1 MADGRKKKTA
11 IENVLELFVA
21 EFVGT
26 GLLLFLGCMGCA
38 VAPNSLPI
46 VSHYF
51 HALTFGLA
59 VLICVQII
67 AHISGAHL
75 NPVVTIAT
83 VIFGHVKPLIGIVYV
98 VAQFSGATL
107 GFGLIKL
114 LLPDIYVETE
124 YVNNAN
130 ITVTRHGLC
139 TTVPHP
145 QISTFQ
151 AIGIEAVTTAVL
163 ILVCCSVWDKRNAN
177 NTDAISVKF
186 GLVIAGIAMGSAPF
200 TSGSMNPARSFGPAL
215 LNGEWDRHFIYWV
228 GPILGSV
235 AASYFYKILY
245 QLPNEENNVVE
256 EQNLNEIIEKDE
268 YLLLFSKKTFR
279 IDIFVINEQ
288 IILPENTC
296 VLVN

>member
-1 MADGRKKKTA
+1 MSRSKYFIFIPDGRRKKA
-11 IENVLELFVA
+11 VIENILELFVA

-38 VAPNSLPI
+38 VAPNSYPI

-75 NPVVTIAT
+75 NPAVTIAT
-83 VIFGHVKPLIGIVYV
+83 VIFGHVKPLIGVVYV
-98 VAQFSGATL
+98 VAQFLGATL

-124 YVNNAN
+124 YVNNFN
-130 ITVTRHGLC
+130 VTVTRHGLC

-151 AIGIEAVTTAVL
+151 
-163 ILVCCSVWDKRNAN
+163 
-177 NTDAISVKF
+177 
-186 GLVIAGIAMGSAPF
+186 APF

-235 AASYFYKILY
+235 VASYFYKILY
-245 QLPNEENNVVE
+245 HLPNEENNVVE
-256 EQNLNEIIEKDE
+256 EQNLNEIIEKDGT
-268 YLLLFSKKTFR
+268 K
-279 IDIFVINEQ
+279 Q
-288 IILPENTC
+288 
-296 VLVN
+296 